1 MKCSFTP
8 CNTCSL
14 PCEKAKGKAPK
25 NQTAIE
31 RLIEKQKIKENGC
44 PYK

>member
-1 MKCSFTP
+1 MKNSFTP

-14 PCEKAKGKAPK
+14 PCEKAKGQAPK
-25 NQTAIE
+25 NQSAIE
-31 RLIEKQKIKENGC
+31 RQKEKQKIKEKGC

>member
-1 MKCSFTP
+1 MKNSFRP

-14 PCEKAKGKAPK
+14 PCDKAKGHAPE
-25 NQTAIE
+25 NQPAIE
-31 RLIEKQKIKENGC
+31 RLKEEQKIKEKGC

>member
-1 MKCSFTP
+1 MKNSFTP

-14 PCEKAKGKAPK
+14 PCKKAKGTPPK
-25 NQTAIE
+25 NQPAIE
-31 RLIEKQKIKENGC
+31 RLIQEQKIKDSGC

>member
-1 MKCSFTP
+1 MKNSFRP

-14 PCEKAKGKAPK
+14 LYKNAKGQAPKDKTAIAREVEKEKIKAKW
-25 NQTAIE
+25 
-31 RLIEKQKIKENGC
+31 C